1 MALWREINELSA
13 AIRQALETL
22 MVAQAAEW
30 ARQGNL
36 IHAEAFLRP
45 LAQQPE
51 ASPYILDLLAKVLA
65 QQGRFKE
72 AKELWQ
78 RASTMQPDNE
88 NFLRAI
94 TWCEHFQSARQGIP
108 IWQAVL
114 VIFGVVWFTLTIT
127 LLLNNRHLRS
137 QLEAL
142 QKNILIVSKTPF
154 HASSVIIS
162 QTPKLSQKQIDSI
175 VKFLKNDVN
184 LRKFDITVK
193 QDGDVI
199 SLIGEV
205 PNLWLRFHAERI
217 VRRLTPQGTRIDISN
232 LHLPDHY
239 EVRQGDSLWKIA
251 QRIYGN
257 PLLWPE
263 LAKINEIKSPRLLR
277 DGQKL
282 RLLK

>member
-1 MALWREINELSA
+1 MTQQEEINRLSTT
-13 AIRQALETL
+13 IHQALEIL

-36 IHAEAFLRP
+36 NHAEAFLRP
-45 LAQQPE
+45 LAQQLE

-78 RASTMQPDNE
+78 RASAIQPDNE

-94 TWCEHFQSARQGIP
+94 TWCEHFQSVRQGIP

-114 VIFGVVWFTLTIT
+114 VIFGVVWFTLTTT

-142 QKNILIVSKTPF
+142 QKNILIVSKTPSYT
-154 HASSVIIS
+154 SSVIVS

-175 VKFLKNDVN
+175 TKFLKNDIN
-184 LRKFDITVK
+184 LCKFDITVK
-193 QDGDVI
+193 QDGNVI

-205 PNLWLRFHAERI
+205 PSLWLRFYAEQI
-217 VRRLTPQGTRIDISN
+217 VKQLVPQKIKVDVSCLRLLSYYI
-232 LHLPDHY
+232 
-239 EVRQGDSLWKIA
+239 VKQGDNLWVIA
-251 QRIYGN
+251 QRVYGN
-257 PLLWPE
+257 PLLWSE
-263 LAKINEIKSPRLLR
+263 LAKVNELKYPYIIYP
-277 DGQKL
+277 GQKL
-282 RLLK
+282 RLLW

>member
-1 MALWREINELSA
+1 MALREEINELSA

-22 MVAQAAEW
+22 MMAQAAEW

-36 IHAEAFLRP
+36 NHVEAFLRP

-78 RASTMQPDNE
+78 RASIIQPDNE

-94 TWCEHFQSARQGIP
+94 TRCEHFQSARQSVP

-114 VIFGVVWFTLTIT
+114 AIVGVVWFILTIT
-127 LLLNNRHLRS
+127 LLLNNKHLRS
-137 QLEAL
+137 QLETL
-142 QKNILIVSKTPF
+142 QKNILAVSKIPSHTLSVIVSKTP
-154 HASSVIIS
+154 
-162 QTPKLSQKQIDSI
+162 KLSKKQIDDIKKS
-175 VKFLKNDVN
+175 LKNDVH

-217 VRRLTPQGTRIDISN
+217 VRGLTPQRTKVDISN
-232 LHLPDHY
+232 LHLPDYY
-239 EVRQGDSLWKIA
+239 EVRQGDSLWEIA

-257 PLLWPE
+257 PLLWSE

-277 DGQKL
+277 NGQKL